1 MLLFTVHCALCDVQC
16 VLKGDILPPGMAD
29 SVTPMRRLPYARA
42 WSIAARTIH
51 IASTSYLLG
60 AYAFEAASVTL
71 TPCFLLAGASGLVLV
86 AIEAYS
92 HPHWAD
98 QLWFLAVLLKTLL
111 LCVLPLTAAP
121 RVPVVLLVLV
131 LGSVGSH
138 APRSLRHYSVLLGG
152 AEY

>member
-1 MLLFTVHCALCDVQC
+1 
-16 VLKGDILPPGMAD
+16 MAD
-29 SVTPMRRLPYARA
+29 SATPMRRLPHARA

-51 IASTSYLLG
+51 IASTSVLLG
-60 AYAFEAASVTL
+60 GYTFNPTASGL
-71 TPCFLLAGASGLVLV
+71 APCFLLAGASGLVLV

-111 LCVLPLTAAP
+111 LCLLPLTTAP
-121 RVPVVLLVLV
+121 RVLVVLLVLV
-131 LGSVGSH
+131 LGSIGSH
-138 APRSLRHYSVLLGG
+138 APKSLRHYSVLLGG